1 MSNSF
6 IDFDYRLFKIFNS
19 LAGRS
24 DAWDVIFVSLAEYVM
39 FLMFAGLALFILL
52 KEKDRARWIAAL
64 QALAAAFMGRA
75 LIVSLI
81 RIFFFRSR
89 PFVEATVTQ
98 LVFHNPL
105 EGSFPSG
112 HATVMFALAFSLFS
126 VNIRL
131 GLAYLLLAIISSF
144 SRIIVG
150 MHFPLDII
158 GGMLVGALSAFLV
171 KWLFD
176 FWLAKR
182 RKREQPSRG

>member
-1 MSNSF
+1 MNF
-6 IDFDYRLFKIFNS
+6 VDFDYRLFKIFNS

-24 DAWDVIFVSLAEYVM
+24 DGWDLIFIGLAEYVM

-52 KEKDRARWIAAL
+52 KEKDRARWIIAL
-64 QALAAAFMGRA
+64 QALTAAFIGRA

-98 LVFHNPL
+98 LVLHNPF

-112 HATVMFALAFSLFS
+112 HATVMFALAFSLFL
-126 VNIRL
+126 VNIRW
-131 GLAYLLLAIISSF
+131 GLIYFFLAIVSSLG
-144 SRIIVG
+144 RIIVG
-150 MHFPLDII
+150 VHFPLDII
-158 GGMLVGALSAFLV
+158 GGMFVGALSAFLA

-176 FWLAKR
+176 FWLAKKK
-182 RKREQPSRG
+182 RKATEARG